1 MEASVVFLVGFIL
14 SFIIRKLHQ
23 QTSKSVTMF
32 ITLALSVIIVLIS
45 SKRASFGLKK
55 DTNYHHSLI
64 IEETY
69 HASEKPII
77 LEGDH
82 IFFPNAYLTN
92 DEYILLVDD
101 TKLHMRYK
109 SFSNKLKIK

>member
-1 MEASVVFLVGFIL
+1 
-14 SFIIRKLHQ
+14 
-23 QTSKSVTMF
+23 
-32 ITLALSVIIVLIS
+32 LIS

-64 IEETY
+64 FEESY
-69 HASEKPII
+69 HKSEKPII

-82 IFFPNAYLTN
+82 IFFPNAYLTE

-101 TKLHMRYK
+101 NKLHVKYK